1 MNAYGVVDSA
11 LASTSAPDRVKWLA
25 SRFGRSTRVGRVSL
39 ESAYSGEEK
48 HFYNC
53 RDWAT
58 LSRPSSPH
66 SVQNIERRRLVRSHT
81 RIQNGGRE

>member
-1 MNAYGVVDSA
+1 MNAYGIVDSA
-11 LASTSAPDRVKWLA
+11 LALTSAPDRGKWLV
-25 SRFGRSTRVGRVSL
+25 SRFGRSSRVGRVSL

-53 RDWAT
+53 RDWTT

-66 SVQNIERRRLVRSHT
+66 PGQNIERRRLVPSHT